1 RDRLRRRVDE
11 ALRIRDR
18 AGQGGDQAR
27 RQHRHCQRHRAPLAL
42 HARHHPREGGRQ
54 GRLQLDERRDGARRH
69 ARLRPARLQREPLD
83 RPGRDRACRDLR
95 EPARCL
101 PLLLHRVLL
110 GAPHGVHGMAACRAQ
125 EVSLVSAAVG
135 AGAPAFSATA
145 ADARPD
151 RVASLTLALVAA
163 LALGMAWWLPWWVMK
178 ARAPQY
184 GQRTLVVQVGPRT
197 VVGDVREL
205 DTLGHYVGIRPLG
218 ALASVERALAPL
230 GMLGAIGGLLV
241 APCFGRATL
250 GLLAVAPGLFL
261 PLFLLVD
268 LHLWMDKAVNER
280 DPNASLNLTVSRINP
295 KLFGEY
301 DVGQFKVVA
310 ELGGGFYLA
319 GTGALLGLGLAFAV
333 PLSRRRGRALAVGAL
348 ALAAVAPASA
358 QAADLVVGDGYA
370 TVATAAAAARDG
382 DTIVMGPGVYHEH
395 VTLERAIHLVGHR
408 GAVLDG
414 DGRGTVL
421 RITASGAEVRGLTI
435 RGSGDTYTTE
445 DAAIR
450 IDHASD
456 VRVVDTRI
464 EDALFGIFVAQGDRC
479 LIDGTTIVGK
489 DLPHVRRGDG
499 IRLWYSAGCRLT
511 RNHVERSR
519 DVIIWYSA
527 GTVVEDNVV
536 RTSRYGLHYMYSND
550 NVFRRNRFEDDQVG
564 AAIMYSRG
572 IELTENAFSFSNG
585 PAAYG
590 LLLKDADDV
599 FIVRNRFVH
608 NTTGLFFDGAPQ
620 SRGGRVDVRGNLI
633 ARGDV
638 GIALQPLSQR
648 IRFWD
653 NAFIGNR
660 TPVQVLGTGT
670 AEGNEWNV
678 DGRGNYWD
686 DAVVYDR

>member
-1 RDRLRRRVDE
+1 M
-11 ALRIRDR
+11 A
-18 AGQGGDQAR
+18 AR
-27 RQHRHCQRHRAPLAL
+27 RAEEA
-42 HARHHPREGGRQ
+42 
-54 GRLQLDERRDGARRH
+54 
-69 ARLRPARLQREPLD
+69 
-83 RPGRDRACRDLR
+83 
-95 EPARCL
+95 
-101 PLLLHRVLL
+101 
-110 GAPHGVHGMAACRAQ
+110 
-125 EVSLVSAAVG
+125 VSLEPPAIGVDPAA
-135 AGAPAFSATA
+135 A
-145 ADARPD
+145 ASPDPRPD
-151 RVASLTLALVAA
+151 RVASLTLVLVAA
-163 LALGMAWWLPWWVMK
+163 LAIGTAWWLPWWVMN

-184 GQRTLVVQVGPRT
+184 GQRTLVVQVSPRT
-197 VVGDVREL
+197 VAGDVREL

-218 ALASVERALAPL
+218 ALAHVERTLAPL
-230 GMLGAIGGLLV
+230 GMVGAIGGLLI
-241 APCFGRATL
+241 APWFRQRTFR
-250 GLLAVAPGLFL
+250 LLAVAPALFM

-295 KLFGEY
+295 KIFGEY

-319 GTGALLGLGLAFAV
+319 ATGALLGLGLAFAV
-333 PLSRRRGRALAVGAL
+333 PLSRRRGNALLAGTL
-348 ALAAVAPASA
+348 ALAALGPAPARAS
-358 QAADLVVGDGYA
+358 DLVVGDGYA
-370 TVATAAAAARDG
+370 TITAAAAAARDG
-382 DTIVMGPGVYHEH
+382 DTIAIPAGVHHEH
-395 VTLERAIHLVGHR
+395 VVLAHAIRLIGR
-408 GAVLDG
+408 PGAVLDG
-414 DGRGTVL
+414 DGQGTVL
-421 RITASGAEVRGLTI
+421 RITGPGAEVQGLTI

-445 DAAIR
+445 DAAVR

-456 VRVVDTRI
+456 VRIVDTRI
-464 EDALFGIFVAQGDRC
+464 EDALFGIFVVQGDRC
-479 LIDGTTIVGK
+479 LIDGSTIVGK

-511 RNHVERSR
+511 GNHVERSR

-550 NVFRRNRFEDDQVG
+550 NFFRRNRFEDDQVG

-590 LLLKDADDV
+590 LLLKDSDDV
-599 FIVRNRFVH
+599 FIVGNRFVH
-608 NTTGLFFDGAPQ
+608 NATGLFFDGAPQ

-638 GIALQPLSQR
+638 GVALQPLSQR

-670 AEGNEWNV
+670 AEGNEWSV

-686 DAVVYDR
+686 DAVAYDRDGDGTSDIPYRLDSTYEALADRHSVLAFFDGTPASEALDTAARLFPIFAARPRLVDPHPLIRPTLTAWTESRDEAAPSAALSGAGAMLLSVAALAAFVALRVHA

>member
-1 RDRLRRRVDE
+1 
-11 ALRIRDR
+11 
-18 AGQGGDQAR
+18 
-27 RQHRHCQRHRAPLAL
+27 
-42 HARHHPREGGRQ
+42 
-54 GRLQLDERRDGARRH
+54 
-69 ARLRPARLQREPLD
+69 
-83 RPGRDRACRDLR
+83 
-95 EPARCL
+95 
-101 PLLLHRVLL
+101 
-110 GAPHGVHGMAACRAQ
+110 MAAGRA
-125 EVSLVSAAVG
+125 EEAVALDTAAVG
-135 AGAPAFSATA
+135 LEAPAA
-145 ADARPD
+145 AVPGPRPD

-163 LALGMAWWLPWWVMK
+163 LAIATAWWLPWWIMN

-184 GQRTLVVQVGPRT
+184 GQRTLVVQVSPRT
-197 VVGDVREL
+197 VVGDVHEL

-218 ALASVERALAPL
+218 ALARVERTLAPL

-241 APCFGRATL
+241 APWFRRRTL
-250 GLLAVAPGLFL
+250 RLLAVAPALFM

-268 LHLWMDKAVNER
+268 LQLWMDKAVNER
-280 DPNASLNLTVSRINP
+280 DPNASLNLTVSHITP

-319 GTGALLGLGLAFAV
+319 ATGALLGLGLAFAV
-333 PLSRRRGRALAVGAL
+333 PLSRRRGNALVAGTL
-348 ALAAVAPASA
+348 ALAAFGSAPAR
-358 QAADLVVGDGYA
+358 AADLVVGDGYA
-370 TVATAAAAARDG
+370 TIAAAAAAARDD
-382 DTIVMGPGVYHEH
+382 DTIVLPAGVHHEH
-395 VTLERAIHLVGHR
+395 VTLARAVRLIGR
-408 GAVLDG
+408 PGAVLDG
-414 DGRGTVL
+414 DGQGTVL
-421 RITASGAEVRGLTI
+421 RITAPGAEVCGLTI

-456 VRVVDTRI
+456 VRIVDTRI

-499 IRLWYSAGCRLT
+499 IRLWYSAGCHLT
-511 RNHVERSR
+511 GNHVERSR

-527 GTVVEDNVV
+527 RTVVEDNVV
-536 RTSRYGLHYMYSND
+536 RASRYGLHYMYSND
-550 NVFRRNRFEDDQVG
+550 NVFRRNRFEDNQVG

-590 LLLKDADDV
+590 LLLKDSDDV
-599 FIVRNRFVH
+599 FIIRNRFVQ
-608 NTTGLFFDGAPQ
+608 NATGLFFDGAPQ

-638 GIALQPLSQR
+638 GVALQPLSQR
-648 IRFWD
+648 IRFWE

-660 TPVQVLGTGT
+660 TQVQVLGTGT
-670 AEGNEWNV
+670 AEGNEWSV

-686 DAVVYDR
+686 DAVAYDRDGEGTSDIPYRLDSTYEALADRHPVLAFFDGTPGAEALDAAARLFPIFAPRPRLVDPHPLTRPTLTAWTASRDEAAWSAALPAAGAMLVALAALTALVARRVHA

>member
-1 RDRLRRRVDE
+1 
-11 ALRIRDR
+11 
-18 AGQGGDQAR
+18 
-27 RQHRHCQRHRAPLAL
+27 
-42 HARHHPREGGRQ
+42 
-54 GRLQLDERRDGARRH
+54 
-69 ARLRPARLQREPLD
+69 
-83 RPGRDRACRDLR
+83 
-95 EPARCL
+95 
-101 PLLLHRVLL
+101 
-110 GAPHGVHGMAACRAQ
+110 MAAGRA
-125 EVSLVSAAVG
+125 EEAVSAASATTGVEG
-135 AGAPAFSATA
+135 AARAGAQ
-145 ADARPD
+145 DRRPD
-151 RVASLTLALVAA
+151 RVATCTLALVAA
-163 LALGMAWWLPWWVMK
+163 LAIGTAWWLPWWVMN

-184 GQRTLVVQVGPRT
+184 GQRTLVVQVSPRT
-197 VVGDVREL
+197 VVGDVHEL
-205 DTLGHYVGIRPLG
+205 DMLGHYVGIRPLG
-218 ALASVERALAPL
+218 TLASIERTLAPL

-241 APCFGRATL
+241 APWFRRRTL
-250 GLLAVAPGLFL
+250 RLLAVAPALFM

-280 DPNASLNLTVSRINP
+280 DPNASLNLTVSRIYP

-319 GTGALLGLGLAFAV
+319 ATGALLGLGLAFAV
-333 PLSRRRGRALAVGAL
+333 PLSRRRGTPLVIATV
-348 ALAAVAPASA
+348 ALAALGPASA
-358 QAADLVVGDGYA
+358 RAADLDVGDGYA
-370 TVATAAAAARDG
+370 TVAAAVAAAHDG
-382 DTIVMGPGVYHEH
+382 DTITVPTGVHHEH
-395 VTLERAIHLVGHR
+395 IALEHAIHLVGR
-408 GAVLDG
+408 PGAVLDG
-414 DGRGTVL
+414 DGQGTVL
-421 RITASGAEVRGLTI
+421 RITAPGAEVRGLTI

-464 EDALFGIFVAQGDRC
+464 EDTLFGIFVAQGDRC
-479 LIDGTTIVGK
+479 LIDGTTIIGK

-511 RNHVERSR
+511 GNHVERSR

-550 NVFRRNRFEDDQVG
+550 NVFRRNRFEDNQVG

-572 IELTENAFSFSNG
+572 IELTENAFSFSDG
-585 PAAYG
+585 PSAFG
-590 LLLKDADDV
+590 LLLKDSDDV
-599 FIVRNRFVH
+599 FIVRNRFIH
-608 NTTGLFFDGAPQ
+608 NATGLFFDGAPQ
-620 SRGGRVDVRGNLI
+620 SRGARVDVRGNLI

-660 TPVQVLGTGT
+660 TPVQILGTGT
-670 AEGNEWNV
+670 AEGNEWSV

-686 DAVVYDR
+686 DAAAYDRDGDGISDIPYRLDSTYEALADRHPVLAFFDGTPGSDALDAAARLFPIFAPRPRLVDPHPLVRPTLTAWTESRDEAAPSAALSAAGAVLLALAVLAALAARRVHA